1 MDAECTYGET
11 VLVVTNTCQVESQS
25 RVKINARP
33 TINAKV
39 PLGSTQRWNNFGLKI
54 DLAMG

>member
-1 MDAECTYGET
+1 MDAECTYSET

-25 RVKINARP
+25 RVKINAK
-33 TINAKV
+33 N

-54 DLAMG
+54 ELAMG